1 MLKVIEDE
9 KLIARYVRQF
19 AGSFKPF
26 MDEKIKELEARRAK
40 VLAGGGPKRI
50 AAQHAKGKKTA
61 RERIEALL
69 DQGTFVEVDAFVEH
83 RCTDLGM
90 AGLEAPGEGVVIGY
104 GNINGRTV
112 YVFAQDFTVIGGSL
126 GEMHAAKIC
135 KAMDMAVK
143 VGCPCIG
150 INDSGGARIQ
160 EGVDALSGY
169 GDIFYR
175 NTLASGVVPQISV
188 IMGPCAGGAVYSPA
202 LTDFVFMTEGSSNM
216 FITGPQVIK
225 AVTGED
231 VSAEDLGGARVH
243 TEVSGVAQFRYK
255 DEEATIAGIRKL
267 LSFLPQN
274 NIEDAPLV
282 PSGDEPFRADPELAD
297 LMPDAP
303 NKPYDVRTVI
313 ARVVDAGDFLEVQ
326 PDYAKNIVT
335 CFARL
340 GGRSVGIIANQPAVM
355 AGVLDINAS
364 DKASRFIRICDSFN
378 IPLVTFTDT
387 AGYLPGV
394 GQEHGGVIRHGA
406 KLLYAYSEAT
416 VPKLTVIL
424 RKAYGGAY
432 IAMCSRHLGAD
443 QVLAWPTAEIAVM
456 GPEGAANIIFKKEI
470 DESSDPATTRNEKIA
485 EYKKNFANPY
495 KAAVRGYVDDVIDP
509 SQTRAR
515 LCSALT
521 MLLGKRQTLPARKHG
536 NSPV

>member
-1 MLKVIEDE
+1 V
-9 KLIARYVRQF
+9 
-19 AGSFKPF
+19 
-26 MDEKIKELEARRAK
+26 
-40 VLAGGGPKRI
+40 

-61 RERIEALL
+61 RERIEAIL
-69 DQGTFVEVDAFVEH
+69 DKGSFVEIDAFVEH

-90 AGLEAPGEGVVIGY
+90 DGIEAPGEGVVIGY
-104 GNINGRTV
+104 GTIHGRTV
-112 YVFAQDFTVIGGSL
+112 YLFAQDFTVIGGSL

-231 VSAEDLGGARVH
+231 VSSEDLGGAKVH
-243 TEVSGVAQFRYK
+243 TEISGVAHFK
-255 DEEATIAGIRKL
+255 FSDEDATIEAIRKL

-274 NIEDAPLV
+274 NIEDVPLV
-282 PSGDEPFRADPELAD
+282 STGDDPARVDDELAG
-297 LMPDAP
+297 LMPESP

-313 ARVVDAGDFLEVQ
+313 ERVVDSKDFFEVQ
-326 PDYAKNIVT
+326 PDYARNIVT
-335 CFARL
+335 GFGRL
-340 GGRSVGIIANQPAVM
+340 AGRSVGIIANQPAIM

-364 DKASRFIRICDSFN
+364 DKASRFIRVCDSFN
-378 IPLVTFTDT
+378 IPLLTFTDT

-416 VPKLTVIL
+416 VPKMTVIL

-443 QVLAWPTAEIAVM
+443 QVFAWPTAEIAVM

-470 DESSDPATTRNEKIA
+470 EEAADSAATRAEKIA

-509 SQTRAR
+509 AQTRAR
-515 LCSALT
+515 LCSALS
-521 MLLGKRQTLPARKHG
+521 MLIGKRQTNPSRKHG
-536 NSPV
+536 NIPV